1 MISIAGLGAQ
11 RSIHVLREKRRE
23 LALLFSVKAENHALV
38 WTDVAVAD
46 QPAEQTAFIEAAF
59 RAEASLSIEN
69 VQEVA
74 GPELIGTSPP
84 FHGHQAMIRRESNLV
99 TFLSAEAT
107 HPLHSGL
114 EDGRGGPELAG
125 VKPRI

>member
-1 MISIAGLGAQ
+1 MIRRPP
-11 RSIHVLREKRRE
+11 RST
-23 LALLFSVKAENHALV
+23 LFPYTTLFRS
-38 WTDVAVAD
+38 

-125 VKPRI
+125 GKPRIWDHVDSLAGPGEGVGTEGS